1 MEEALKI
8 KIVDTSFTFKPSK
21 KSDIFNPVYVVEFT
35 DKGEVNDVKK
45 TVPLVLTPETQEINN
60 EMVIYKDKI
69 NAILKQGDNI
79 DRLKQEIIMKELEAK
94 KEAKKEANKEA
105 KKEEKSPEQNTINI
119 LNRYERKLVLGNG
132 NCLLYSVLY
141 CLSNLN
147 SSYYSN
153 YIKSIKGVTS
163 NALNHD
169 VAMEY
174 GNNYIYFPDDLITIL
189 RRKLYDKMDEDYK
202 KNLSTEKP
210 NEKLLTHEYLTETH
224 IGILCEFFKICIVLY
239 TPYSEYG
246 KIHTFKGYLNPE
258 KFIPSISN
266 TIYIRSNYNHSI
278 GNQET
283 DHYEPMVS
291 PVPLRQLLAPQSPAV
306 VSEGQNPAVVHEG
319 QNPDVVHEGQNPAV
333 VHEGQNPDVVH
344 EGQNPDVVHEGQNPD
359 VSEVQTG
366 TPPVTGS
373 GEDKSWRTSSSIRSA
388 LSSFLNLFP
397 SSNKD
402 GKSRKEP
409 AAEKPAAEDGSTI
422 TSNQSQKNKI
432 QSDES
437 RQDNKSNTSNQ
448 SQKNKIHS
456 ELSQNNKSNPS
467 IKNNSDSS
475 PKVNKSNP
483 SQLDDSR
490 PKVNESNPSQSDES
504 SPQVNT
510 QNQSQQNNDE
520 YIKYMIGFIGVM
532 ALLT

>member
-1 MEEALKI
+1 
-8 KIVDTSFTFKPSK
+8 
-21 KSDIFNPVYVVEFT
+21 
-35 DKGEVNDVKK
+35 
-45 TVPLVLTPETQEINN
+45 
-60 EMVIYKDKI
+60 
-69 NAILKQGDNI
+69 
-79 DRLKQEIIMKELEAK
+79 MKELEAK

-147 SSYYSN
+147 SSHYSK
-153 YIKSIKGVTS
+153 YINSIKGDTS

-169 VAMEY
+169 VAMEN
-174 GNNYIYFPDDLITIL
+174 GNNYIFFPEDLIVFL
-189 RRKLYDKMDEDYK
+189 RLKLYEQMNEDYNK
-202 KNLSTEKP
+202 GLITEKP
-210 NEKLLTHEYLTETH
+210 NAKLKIDEYLTETH
-224 IGILCEFFKICIVLY
+224 IGILCEIFKICIVLY

-246 KIHTFKGYLNPE
+246 EIHTFKGHLNPE
-258 KFIPSISN
+258 HFIPSISN
-266 TIYIRSNYNHSI
+266 TIYIRSNYNPSI

-306 VSEGQNPAVVHEG
+306 V
-319 QNPDVVHEGQNPAV
+319 
-333 VHEGQNPDVVH
+333 HEGQNPDVVH
-344 EGQNPDVVHEGQNPD
+344 EGQNPDVHAVSEGQKNPDVSEGQNTAVDPGGQKPPD
-359 VSEVQTG
+359 DSEVQTG

-388 LSSFLNLFP
+388 LSSFLNLFS

-409 AAEKPAAEDGSTI
+409 AAEDGSTI
-422 TSNQSQKNKI
+422 TPIQSQRNNI
-432 QSDES
+432 QLDES

-456 ELSQNNKSNPS
+456 ELSQNNKSNPSIKNKSDSSPKVNKSNPS

-510 QNQSQQNNDE
+510 PNQSQQNNDE
-520 YIKYMIGFIGVM
+520 YIKYLIGFIGVM